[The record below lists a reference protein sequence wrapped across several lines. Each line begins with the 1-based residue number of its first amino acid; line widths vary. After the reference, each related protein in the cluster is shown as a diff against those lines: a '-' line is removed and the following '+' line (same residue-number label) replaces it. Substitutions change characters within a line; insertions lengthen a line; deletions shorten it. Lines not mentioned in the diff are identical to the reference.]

1 MGELTI
7 QQGAALVLVDVPTLR
22 LKKRG
27 VAIIFLPILVTK
39 RMGQTY
45 YRQKIN
51 KNKQMYEK

>member
-1 MGELTI
+1 MTKSG
-7 QQGAALVLVDVPTLR
+7 
-22 LKKRG
+22 KRG
-27 VAIIFLPILVTK
+27 AAIIFLPILVTK